1 MYQIFVCK
9 CYQPQS
15 VLPLNFDGLLMKD
28 SSTPLC
34 SHTNYEELMWTT
46 TDLGL
51 LEVIMRIS
59 YKKNMKIVISFNTF
73 GKQLTS
79 RLSTPIAKILI
90 FCCRTLL
97 IKQVCFFFLQT
108 QYENKGFL
116 PMLQEAVDELF
127 QHTLAQ
133 SVMMGR
139 LETFN

>member
-59 YKKNMKIVISFNTF
+59 YKKNTKIVISFNTF

-79 RLSTPIAKILI
+79 RLSTPIARILI

-97 IKQVCFFFLQT
+97 IKQVCFFFYKLNMRIKVSFQCSRKQLT
-108 QYENKGFL
+108 SCSSIPL
-116 PMLQEAVDELF
+116 PN
-127 QHTLAQ
+127 
-133 SVMMGR
+133 R
-139 LETFN
+139 